1 MEINKNEQY
10 IIYKVDGVAMD
21 DAQSAQIE
29 KSIAGLYSAEGK
41 INFIIDL
48 SLVESVSEKALNLFG
63 KVQRICVRESGLL
76 VLVTTNDDILDYVSA
91 NAEEFLLFLPTVDEA
106 IDAVFMN
113 EQENDFKE
121 EEDDEFGIEGE
132 SEY

>member
-48 SLVESVSEKALNLFG
+48 SMVESVSEKALNLFG

>member
-48 SLVESVSEKALNLFG
+48 SMVESVSEKALNLFG

-91 NAEEFLLFLPTVDEA
+91 NAEEFLLF
-106 IDAVFMN
+106 
-113 EQENDFKE
+113 
-121 EEDDEFGIEGE
+121 
-132 SEY
+132 SSYS

>member
-48 SLVESVSEKALNLFG
+48 SQVESVSEKALNLFG
-63 KVQRICVRESGLL
+63 KVQRICVREAGLL

-121 EEDDEFGIEGE
+121 EEEDEFGIEGE